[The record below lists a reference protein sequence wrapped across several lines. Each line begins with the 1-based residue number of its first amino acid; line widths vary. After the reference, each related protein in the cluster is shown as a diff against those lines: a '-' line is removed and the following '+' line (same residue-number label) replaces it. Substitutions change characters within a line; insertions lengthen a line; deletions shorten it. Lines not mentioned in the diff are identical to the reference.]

1 MRGIKNS
8 ASLIFLAI
16 MLVIF
21 ATLTASTAVAKCEN
35 ATLDNLTCLM
45 GKTITPTAANI
56 AALVLII
63 VAIYTTLKSA
73 L

>member
-1 MRGIKNS
+1 MRGIKNG
-8 ASLIFLAI
+8 AALIFLAI

-21 ATLTASTAVAKCEN
+21 ATLTASTAATKCEN

-45 GKTITPTAANI
+45 GKTITPTVANI
-56 AALVLII
+56 VALILII
-63 VAIYTTLKSA
+63 AAIYVTLKNA

>member
-8 ASLIFLAI
+8 AALIFLAI

-21 ATLTASTAVAKCEN
+21 ATLTASTAAAKCEN
-35 ATLDNLTCLM
+35 ATLDSVTCLM

-63 VAIYTTLKSA
+63 VAIYTALKSA